1 MGRQALVGHVY
12 SKKRKDIFDR
22 RQFFCK
28 SRETAMHNAQQEK
41 TSSNDNVQMVDLT
54 MHDFARRKAEILWS
68 LKSVSSG
75 FSNNS
80 ASNINHVFAAMF
92 PDSKIAKSYQVA
104 VRTQSFF
111 GISVHVPGPGLSQK
125 YLIGDKKSGKSD

>member
-1 MGRQALVGHVY
+1 MFIVKNARIYLTV
-12 SKKRKDIFDR
+12 DN
-22 RQFFCK
+22 FFFK

-92 PDSKIAKSYQVA
+92 PDSKIAKSFQVA

-111 GISVHVPGPGLSQK
+111 GISVHVPGPGL
-125 YLIGDKKSGKSD
+125 